1 MTQDQGYR
9 TKVYDTYSSVS
20 GLNTYLPSKYQSII
34 QNIGPHLRN
43 HTEKDKLLDIG
54 PGQGELLNLCL
65 DLGIEAEGIDISR
78 ELVESCRARGLK
90 VELTE
95 DLFGFLKTCHNDRA
109 VVTLIDVLEH
119 FNRVEALN
127 LLGIIRLHVLQ
138 SGGRV
143 IIQVPNM
150 QSPFA
155 AHNFFHDLT
164 HEWAY
169 TDHSITQLLRSAG
182 FKEVK
187 VLPADYPM
195 TGMYVVR
202 YWLRKLYYLYL
213 RTILLIDQ
221 PNRSSILT
229 PNLIAIGY
237 I

>member
-1 MTQDQGYR
+1 MTHNHDYR
-9 TKVYDTYSSVS
+9 TKVYDTYASVS
-20 GLNTYLPSKYQSII
+20 GLNVYLPSKYQSLVK
-34 QNIGPHLRN
+34 NLGPHLRA
-43 HTEKDKLLDIG
+43 HTGKGKLLDIG
-54 PGQGELLNLCL
+54 PGQGELLTLCR

-95 DLFGFLKTCHNDRA
+95 DLFGFLKNCHNDRA

-119 FNRVEALN
+119 FNRVEAFE

-138 SGGRV
+138 LGGCV

-155 AHNFFHDLT
+155 ALNFFHNLT

-169 TDHSITQLLRSAG
+169 TDHSITQLLKSAG

-187 VLPADYPM
+187 VLPSDYPM
-195 TGMYVVR
+195 MGMYVVR
-202 YWLRKLYYLYL
+202 Y
-213 RTILLIDQ
+213 
-221 PNRSSILT
+221 
-229 PNLIAIGY
+229 
-237 I
+237 